1 MQWWVRKPGV
11 TLGFDAI
18 SIIVTVPKPYL
29 ACWPISNCQH
39 LKLFT
44 WRLSVSTDPIV
55 LVWRAVQESWA
66 VNLPTLCLIRG
77 HSPQPVI
84 DKSWWIT
91 LRPLSLHYFPEFHGA
106 IMLLLPSGVT
116 GFVTNSFDLL
126 SLLELYPFSPT
137 SASWDLLPNK
147 LLAFQSLS
155 QICLGENSHPLQK
168 SLLGFCRTSCHFFDF
183 CSFSRT
189 IIGKSR
195 RCLAPPMPK
204 IGAQQ
209 PRSHFSCSCRSPPLF
224 LEGYLGLD
232 QCCKHR
238 ATQ

>member
-1 MQWWVRKPGV
+1 MLANFKLSAPK
-11 TLGFDAI
+11 TL
-18 SIIVTVPKPYL
+18 
-29 ACWPISNCQH
+29 H
-39 LKLFT
+39 LK
-44 WRLSVSTDPIV
+44 
-55 LVWRAVQESWA
+55 
-66 VNLPTLCLIRG
+66 TLCVHWPYCACMKGRPGELG
-77 HSPQPVI
+77 SYSPHFVLDMGVQPSTS
-84 DKSWWIT
+84 DWQELMDNSEAS
-91 LRPLSLHYFPEFHGA
+91 LST
-106 IMLLLPSGVT
+106 LLPRVPWCDYAPVALRCNWLCNKLFLTCS
-116 GFVTNSFDLL
+116 
-126 SLLELYPFSPT
+126 PFWSCIPSSPT

-155 QICLGENSHPLQK
+155 QVCLGENSHPLQK

-224 LEGYLGLD
+224 LEGPLGLD